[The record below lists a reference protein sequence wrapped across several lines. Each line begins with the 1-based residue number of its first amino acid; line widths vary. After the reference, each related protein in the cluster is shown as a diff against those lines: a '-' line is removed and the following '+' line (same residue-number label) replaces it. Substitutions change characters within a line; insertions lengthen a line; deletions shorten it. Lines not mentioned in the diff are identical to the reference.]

1 MRTVPA
7 PRDGPADLP
16 NGPAVMFQRLVV
28 ALILCAGLVACKEDN
43 AGGGGPVG
51 AQLFQGSGDVR
62 VIDAHIVLSG
72 DSAAGTSNGQLEYV
86 IARIEFTNNTRS
98 DFTPQ
103 ITDFYLLDRSQ
114 NRYQGK
120 DSGSSVFTGVSNS
133 VQILKIGEKRE
144 YTVGFRTT
152 DPNITGT
159 IIYEP

>member
-1 MRTVPA
+1 M
-7 PRDGPADLP
+7 L
-16 NGPAVMFQRLVV
+16 QRLVV
-28 ALILCAGLVACKEDN
+28 ALVLCAGLVGCKEDN

-51 AQLFQGSGDVR
+51 AQLFRGAGNVR

-72 DSAAGTSNGQLEYV
+72 DSSASTSSGQLEYV
-86 IARIEFTNNTRS
+86 IARVELTNNTRA

-103 ITDFYLLDRSQ
+103 ITDFYLFDRND

-120 DSGSSVFTGVSNS
+120 DSGSSVFTGISNS
-133 VQILKIGEKRE
+133 VQPLKVGEKRE
-144 YTVGFRTT
+144 YTVGFRTA